1 MYEVSVVMLD
11 GRFERHRCETIVEV
25 LDLLG
30 KLDDDTLSTVAIKRL
45 EDRGH

>member
-11 GRFERHRCETIVEV
+11 GRFEKHRCESIEEV

-30 KLDDDTLSTVAIKRL
+30 KLDDDSLSTVAIKRM
-45 EDRGH
+45 ESRDS